1 MSTARDPAAQS
12 SPILIIACGA
22 LAQEIVQLQTL
33 NGWNHLHLKCLD
45 AELHNRPHL
54 IAGKLR
60 EKIAQHRNEY
70 NNIFV
75 AYADCGSG
83 GEIDRVLEDEN
94 IERLPGA
101 HCYSFFAGE
110 QRFKEISEQELG
122 SFYLTDFL
130 AKHFE
135 RLVIKGLKLDQHP
148 ELRDQYFGNYTRVVY
163 LSQEDNPSLRAL
175 AKNAALFLG
184 LDFEHE
190 HCGYGD
196 LQTGLESQVIKF
208 G

>member
-148 ELRDQYFGNYTRVVY
+148 ELRNQYFGNYTRVVY
-163 LSQEDNPSLRAL
+163 LSQEDNPSLRSL

>member
-1 MSTARDPAAQS
+1 MSVARDPAAQS

-163 LSQEDNPSLRAL
+163 LSQEDNPSVRSL

-196 LQTGLESQVIKF
+196 LQTGLESQVLKF

>member
-110 QRFKEISEQELG
+110 QRFREISEQELG

-135 RLVIKGLKLDQHP
+135 RLVIKGLKLDQYP
-148 ELRDQYFGNYTRVVY
+148 GLRNQYFGNYTRVVY
-163 LSQEDNPSLRAL
+163 LSQEDNPSLRSL